1 MITDIAK
8 LEAAKSVIFSASERK
23 LGVRRQAAT
32 SRDMRKPAST
42 AALFVKG
49 GRYEI
54 HASRTDGRMRD
65 MVWCY
70 VDGVLAHEGADA
82 ETCRRVI
89 EIADKVAASR

>member
-1 MITDIAK
+1 MITDTTK
-8 LEAAKSVIFSASERK
+8 LEAAKSFIFSAPVRK
-23 LGVRRQAAT
+23 LGVRRQA
-32 SRDMRKPAST
+32 SRDMYKPAAT
-42 AALFVKG
+42 AALFAKG

-70 VDGVLAHEGADA
+70 VDGVLAHEGVDA